1 MNKIVKFLC
10 ALFIIFST
18 SASCKKD
25 IGQDNSTISSP
36 FTVKY
41 EFIADKSLDQVLPKP
56 IIGYT
61 NSSGG
66 STQTTGSSLPWVLEQ
81 TVTASNRPFNLQ
93 MTGIAIYLTGP
104 GSVTFNI
111 YINGVKKAT
120 ATGQTTAFLGSNYV
134 AQLQVVY
141 QVN

>member
-1 MNKIVKFLC
+1 M
-10 ALFIIFST
+10 
-18 SASCKKD
+18 SCKKD
-25 IGQDNSTISSP
+25 GGQDNSTISSP

-41 EFIADKSLDQVLPKP
+41 EFTADKSLDQVLPKP

-104 GSVTFNI
+104 GSDTFNI